1 MANSTTK
8 NNNITKVVSQL
19 VGVLNTRSKDV
30 ISRRFGLKTGRKE
43 TLDSIGKGYGI
54 TRERV
59 RQIEAVA
66 LKQMRSSLSSGFNKA
81 IEPYVNLATSI
92 LEEYGGTMRDNHFY
106 EQYFGTIKDKN
117 SIAAL
122 TLLLTL
128 NSNPLNV
135 QEDDDLHSHWT
146 LSDDSSQKAAS
157 LVNTLE
163 SLLEKNQQPV
173 HDAELVSVYKKAYP
187 SNTDPKAFW
196 SCVNLSKNIGKN
208 IFNEF
213 GLVSWPNIKP
223 RGVKDRAYLVVKR
236 NSKPQH
242 FRDIT
247 KMINLANFSDKKAN
261 VQTVHN
267 ELIKDNRFVLVGR
280 GTYALTEWGFKAG
293 TVKDVLVDLLKS
305 AKKPLDKAELI
316 SQVLDHRMVKEN
328 TILLN
333 LQDSKTFKKTD
344 NGSYSLREA

>member
-1 MANSTTK
+1 MANSTSK

-66 LKQMRSSLSSGFNKA
+66 LKQMRSSLDNGFNKL

-92 LEEYGGTMRDNHFY
+92 LEEYGGTMRDSHFF

-128 NSNPLNV
+128 NHSPINLP
-135 QEDDDLHSHWT
+135 EDDNLNGHWT
-146 LSDDSSQKAAS
+146 LTKDSSQKAVS
-157 LVNTLE
+157 LVSTLE
-163 SLLEKNQQPV
+163 TLLNKNQTPV
-173 HDAELVSVYKKAYP
+173 HDAELVASYKKAYP
-187 SNTDPKAFW
+187 SNVDPKAFW

-236 NSKPQH
+236 DGKPQH

-293 TVKDVLVDLLKS
+293 TVKDVLVDVLKS
-305 AKKPLDKAELI
+305 TQKPMAKAELV
-316 SQVLDHRMVKEN
+316 SQVLKHRQVKEN

-333 LQDSKTFKKTD
+333 LQDTKTFKKTD
-344 NGSYSLREA
+344 SGSFTLREA

>member
-8 NNNITKVVSQL
+8 NNNIMKVVSQL

-66 LKQMRSSLSSGFNKA
+66 LKQMRSSLNNGFYKN
-81 IEPYVNLATSI
+81 IEPYVNLASSI
-92 LEEYGGTMRDNHFY
+92 LEEYGGTMRDSHFF
-106 EQYFGTIKDKN
+106 EQYFNTVKDKN

-128 NSNPLNV
+128 NNTPTSLP
-135 QEDDDLHSHWT
+135 ETDDLHEHWT
-146 LSDDSSQKAAS
+146 LSKDHAQKTTGLVSS
-157 LVNTLE
+157 LE
-163 SLLEKNQQPV
+163 SLLHKNQNPV
-173 HDAELVSVYKKAYP
+173 HDAELIAAYKKAYP
-187 SNTDPKAFW
+187 SNIDPKAFW

-236 NSKPQH
+236 DGKPQH

-247 KMINLANFSDKKAN
+247 KLINLANFSDKKAN
-261 VQTVHN
+261 IQTVHN

-280 GTYALTEWGFKAG
+280 GTYALTEWGYKAG

-333 LQDSKTFKKTD
+333 LQDAKTFKKTD
-344 NGSYSLREA
+344 SGAFTLREA